1 MTENVIAAVD
11 WNDTLEIVKQITQVV
26 GEQLLTNFQQ
36 ISAQS
41 RTASAKADGSLVTQS
56 DQWADRTITQMLFDK
71 FPGYGILSE
80 ESVQVF
86 PSQDWCW
93 VVDPLDGTSNF
104 SHGIPIWAI
113 SLGLLYKG
121 VPVFGYVHLPPLQQ
135 SFYGW
140 FAGDIGNIGNINEIA
155 LPPNA
160 AFLNGKQIKSLQE
173 LPPDIPLSNY
183 FFSCCSRSLERI
195 GIAKY
200 PCKLRM
206 LGVASYNLLTVATG
220 ATLGAVEA
228 TPKIWDIAAVWVIT
242 QAAGAIWKPLAS
254 EPIFPLQ
261 SDRNYSDHNFPTL
274 VVSSAEMGLV
284 FNPIVQII

>member
-1 MTENVIAAVD
+1 MQVIGAID
-11 WNDTLEIVKQITQVV
+11 WNDTLKIVEQIAQVV

-36 ISAQS
+36 IGPQN
-41 RTASAKADGSLVTQS
+41 RTASAKTDGSLVTQS
-56 DQWADRTITQMLFDK
+56 DRWADQTITQMLLDK
-71 FPGYGILSE
+71 FPGYGLLSE

-86 PSQDWCW
+86 PRQDWCW

-135 SFYGW
+135 SFHGW
-140 FAGDIGNIGNINEIA
+140 FAGDVTGIE
-155 LPPNA
+155 LPPDA
-160 AFLNGKQIKSLQE
+160 AFLNGKQIRSVQE

-220 ATLGAVEA
+220 STLGAVEA
-228 TPKIWDIAAVWVIT
+228 TPKIWDIAAAWVIT
-242 QAAGAIWKPLAS
+242 QASGAIWLPLESGA
-254 EPIFPLQ
+254 IFPLEGDLNYG
-261 SDRNYSDHNFPTL
+261 DRNFPTL
-274 VVSSAEMGLV
+274 VVSSAQMELI
-284 FNPIVQII
+284 FKPIVQSIGNL

>member
-1 MTENVIAAVD
+1 MTLNPKAMTID
-11 WNDTLEIVKQITQVV
+11 WKDTLAIVQQITQVV

-36 ISAQS
+36 ISAQN

-56 DQWADRTITQMLFDK
+56 DRWADRTIAQMLRDK
-71 FPGYGILSE
+71 FPGYGLLSE
-80 ESVQVF
+80 ESVQIF
-86 PSQDWCW
+86 PSLDWCW

-135 SFYGW
+135 SFHGW
-140 FAGDIGNIGNINEIA
+140 FAGDVTGIA
-155 LPPNA
+155 MPPDA
-160 AFLNGKQIKSLQE
+160 AFLNGKQMRSVQN
-173 LPPDIPLSNY
+173 LPEDIPLGNH

-220 ATLGAVEA
+220 STLGAVEA
-228 TPKIWDIAAVWVIT
+228 TPKIWDIAAAWVIT
-242 QAAGAIWKPLAS
+242 QASGAIWVPLES
-254 EPIFPLQ
+254 GSIFPLE
-261 SDRNYSDHNFPTL
+261 SDRNYSDRNFPTL
-274 VVSSAEMGLV
+274 VISNAQMGAILK
-284 FNPIVQII
+284 PIVQSISDRKN

>member
-1 MTENVIAAVD
+1 MTENVIGAVG
-11 WNDTLEIVKQITQVV
+11 WNDTLEVVKQITQVV

-36 ISAQS
+36 ISAQK

-86 PSQDWCW
+86 PRQDWCW

-121 VPVFGYVHLPPLQQ
+121 VPVFGYVHVPPLQQ
-135 SFYGW
+135 SFHGW
-140 FAGDIGNIGNINEIA
+140 FAGDITEIA
-155 LPPNA
+155 LPPDA
-160 AFLNGKQIKSLQE
+160 AFLNGTQISSLQE

-242 QAAGAIWKPLAS
+242 QAAGAIWRSLAV
-254 EPIFPLQ
+254 EPIFPLE

-274 VVSSAEMGLV
+274 VISSAEMGLV
-284 FNPIVQII
+284 FNPIVQIIQH

>member
-11 WNDTLEIVKQITQVV
+11 WNHTLEIVKQITQVV

-56 DQWADRTITQMLFDK
+56 DQWADRTITQMLQDK
-71 FPGYGILSE
+71 FPGYGLLSE
-80 ESVQVF
+80 ESVQIF

-140 FAGDIGNIGNINEIA
+140 FAGNITEIA
-155 LPPNA
+155 LPPDA
-160 AFLNGKQIKSLQE
+160 AFLNGKQIRSLQE

-195 GIAKY
+195 GMTKY

-228 TPKIWDIAAVWVIT
+228 TPKIWDIAAAWVIV
-242 QAAGAIWKPLAS
+242 QAAGAIWQPLDS
-254 EPIFPLQ
+254 EPIFPLK
-261 SDRNYSDHNFPTL
+261 SDRNYGDRNFPTL
-274 VVSSAEMGLV
+274 VVSSAEMELV

>member
-1 MTENVIAAVD
+1 MTGNAENKINEID
-11 WNDTLEIVKQITQVV
+11 WNETLEIVTQIAKTV

-56 DQWADRTITQMLFDK
+56 DRWADRTISQTLLDK
-71 FPGYGILSE
+71 FPGYGLLSE

-86 PSQDWCW
+86 PRQDWCW

-140 FAGDIGNIGNINEIA
+140 FAGDITEIA

-160 AFLNGKQIKSLQE
+160 AFLNGKQISSVQE
-173 LPPDIPLSNY
+173 LPEAIPLSNY

-228 TPKIWDIAAVWVIT
+228 TPKIWDIAAAWVIT
-242 QAAGAIWKPLAS
+242 QAAGAIWLPLSSGA
-254 EPIFPLQ
+254 IFPLEG
-261 SDRNYSDHNFPTL
+261 DRNYGDRNFPTL
-274 VVSSAEMGLV
+274 VVSSAQMELIFKPM
-284 FNPIVQII
+284 VQNIGDA